1 MNVLTRITRPW
12 DYYSGVHSCATCNGL
27 GTVAASR
34 RPTTWD
40 PYPESPCPDCD
51 GEHEAA
57 CDVCGSE
64 IHAAG
69 YDCIVCQMVDELPT
83 HALSDGDHITR
94 AIKSAMGA
102 RLLSLSDR
110 RAA

>member
-1 MNVLTRITRPW
+1 MLHTPINRPW
-12 DYYSGVHSCATCNGL
+12 NFRSGVNHCDTCE
-27 GTVAASR
+27 GTGKVAASR
-34 RPTTWD
+34 RPSTWD
-40 PYPESPCPDCD
+40 PYPEADCPDCA
-51 GEHEAA
+51 GEHAA
-57 CDVCGSE
+57 SCEVCGSE